1 MRSSER
7 PFAPGLVNFLRLDK
21 CSAASRF
28 TIPSCASPL
37 LSLGMA
43 RRATPC
49 GPRHAVPELSSH
61 LGLFT
66 RTRPADARNT
76 VVCTAPLRRV
86 LTVRGNIAAARSAS
100 NASDHGAP
108 SAAQARL
115 VSPAAMA
122 NLTPDALAD
131 AIAAGQFDKV
141 LAAVDGGLSKDS
153 CLVRLPT
160 ACCGAG
166 SWGTPQADWPG
177 VKNWRLHAGAC
188 GAGARGHAR
197 CEQAAAQVGSCL
209 TLCLLFSLRCL
220 ACRAGAR
227 CSSRQQLPEQPSSWK
242 GC

>member
-1 MRSSER
+1 
-7 PFAPGLVNFLRLDK
+7 
-21 CSAASRF
+21 
-28 TIPSCASPL
+28 
-37 LSLGMA
+37 MA
-43 RRATPC
+43 RRATPR
-49 GPRHAVPELSSH
+49 GPRHARPELSSL

-66 RTRPADARNT
+66 RTRPAAARKM

-86 LTVRGNIAAARSAS
+86 LTIRGNIAAARSAS

-153 CLVRLPT
+153 CLVRLPHGR
-160 ACCGAG
+160 CGAG

-188 GAGARGHAR
+188 DAGARGHAR
-197 CEQAAAQVGSCL
+197 SEQAAAQVGSCL
-209 TLCLLFSLRCL
+209 TAGCCFRCDVL
-220 ACRAGAR
+220 PAERAPAAHRGSSCRSNRPRGRAAKPWRGRGDRGASER
-227 CSSRQQLPEQPSSWK
+227 R
-242 GC
+242 